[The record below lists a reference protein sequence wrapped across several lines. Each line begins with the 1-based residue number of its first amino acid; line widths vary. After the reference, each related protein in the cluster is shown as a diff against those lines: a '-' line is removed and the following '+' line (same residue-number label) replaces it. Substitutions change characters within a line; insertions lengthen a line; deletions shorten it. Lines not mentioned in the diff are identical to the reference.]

1 MREENYEKLLHI
13 NTSRAETRM
22 DTKKIYNRYEPTPYK
37 ALIKLFDEYRAGGED
52 HFVDFGSYLTPLVQ
66 A

>member
-22 DTKKIYNRYEPTPYK
+22 DTKKIYNRYEPTP
-37 ALIKLFDEYRAGGED
+37 
-52 HFVDFGSYLTPLVQ
+52 
-66 A
+66 

>member
-22 DTKKIYNRYEPTPYK
+22 DTKKIYIAMSQHHTR
-37 ALIKLFDEYRAGGED
+37 LLS
-52 HFVDFGSYLTPLVQ
+52 SYLMNIGQEERTTL
-66 A
+66 